1 MKQEERL
8 EELYAFQI
16 KRIARD
22 TGDILERFIKIGK
35 ATNPKLRLKKTEKD
49 HTPIGNVDYV
59 VDVDMIWKS
68 SNQGL
73 FWGEKLTPKM
83 ERALKNKCFKKYIPY
98 IGEGTGKTEMFNA
111 GDTTSDELKE
121 TMKNFM
127 LEIVSKIRNEVKP
140 TVNTKQLDEL
150 FKKGEL

>member
-1 MKQEERL
+1 METNGDNLVAKSGK
-8 EELYAFQI
+8 LYYC
-16 KRIARD
+16 
-22 TGDILERFIKIGK
+22 DIC
-35 ATNPKLRLKKTEKD
+35 
-49 HTPIGNVDYV
+49 DY
-59 VDVDMIWKS
+59 
-68 SNQGL
+68 
-73 FWGEKLTPKM
+73 
-83 ERALKNKCFKKYIPY
+83 KCFKKYIPY

-121 TMKNFM
+121 IMKNFM

>member
-68 SNQGL
+68 
-73 FWGEKLTPKM
+73 
-83 ERALKNKCFKKYIPY
+83 
-98 IGEGTGKTEMFNA
+98 
-111 GDTTSDELKE
+111 
-121 TMKNFM
+121 
-127 LEIVSKIRNEVKP
+127 
-140 TVNTKQLDEL
+140 
-150 FKKGEL
+150 